1 MKECNIILSKTE
13 NYLNS
18 AIKIKSSA
26 KIKVNIIWIEEFMM
40 QEEKEKRLENSI
52 LYFLCNTPL
61 VKELV
66 DLLEN
71 TNCYIFNEE
80 FLKKNDTKLEIQ
92 EMLIKNQIDTPKIIT
107 DYKEKGIKIP
117 IFCKENS
124 HAGMVFQAYT
134 KSTIEEFFEKFDT
147 TKFYLEEVINGE
159 EVKYYYVN
167 QRIYAKDKLEISDKI
182 RQVCKKVA
190 NLLRLEVFSIDFI
203 KSKEG
208 YKVID
213 VNPAAGFYM
222 LDSAREDLINEIE
235 RMWKR

>member
-1 MKECNIILSKTE
+1 M
-13 NYLNS
+13 
-18 AIKIKSSA
+18 
-26 KIKVNIIWIEEFMM
+26 
-40 QEEKEKRLENSI
+40 
-52 LYFLCNTPL
+52 
-61 VKELV
+61 
-66 DLLEN
+66 
-71 TNCYIFNEE
+71 
-80 FLKKNDTKLEIQ
+80 
-92 EMLIKNQIDTPKIIT
+92 
-107 DYKEKGIKIP
+107 
-117 IFCKENS
+117 
-124 HAGMVFQAYT
+124 
-134 KSTIEEFFEKFDT
+134 
-147 TKFYLEEVINGE
+147 INGE

-167 QRIYAKDKLEISDKI
+167 QRIYAKDNLEISDKI